1 MRMVQGT
8 GRGRSSLVGAM
19 VWGRND
25 RLVRVSVA
33 SSAADKT
40 YAVEDAFE
48 LEMSTRVLSLD
59 ESAQWLMMIAEN
71 EGVDHPHLS
80 RAAMSR
86 SLLGLAFVDEWCIT
100 VRKKKPSQLLLLH
113 EMAHLVCANQGH
125 GREFRTQVVTYLR
138 RYISLTHA
146 LRLHELFVGAGL
158 TIEPF
163 ASTK

>member
-1 MRMVQGT
+1 
-8 GRGRSSLVGAM
+8 M
-19 VWGRND
+19 VWGRNG
-25 RLVRVSVA
+25 RLVRVGVA
-33 SSAADKT
+33 NSETDNT
-40 YAVEDAFE
+40 YAVEDTFE

-59 ESAQWLMMIAEN
+59 EAAQWLVMIAEN

-80 RAAMSR
+80 RVAMSR
-86 SLLGLAFVDEWCIT
+86 SLSGLAFLDEWCIT

-138 RYISLTHA
+138 RYVSLAHA
-146 LRLHELFVGAGL
+146 VRLHELFVKAGL
-158 TIEPF
+158 TVEPF